1 MGRPRTFDID
11 KAQRIAADMFWRR
24 GYDGASIGELT
35 KAIGVS
41 APSFYFAFGSKEVLF
56 RRIIETYLGRQD
68 EIVEAAFREDDARSL
83 AQTLLLG
90 FADFLTS
97 PDHAPGCLILNN
109 ALPISDDHPFRAEW
123 AEGRRLLRERL
134 TERFLRDQKAE
145 RGFPRDWD
153 PASTA
158 RLVLSLVWGIA
169 VEAHSGAN
177 GPEIRRMVVQFMEMW
192 PTAGECVSRRELA

>member
-41 APSFYFAFGSKEVLF
+41 APSFYFAFGSKEALF
-56 RRIIETYLGRQD
+56 LRIIETYLARQS

-123 AEGRRLLRERL
+123 AEGRRLRRERL
-134 TERFLRDQKAE
+134 AERFLHDQKAE
-145 RGFPRDWD
+145 RGFPRDWG
-153 PASTA
+153 PVSTA

-169 VEAHSGAN
+169 VEAHSGASDA
-177 GPEIRRMVVQFMEMW
+177 EMRRMVFQFMEMW